1 MDAIPALRAQAFD
14 LAPRERECLLWA
26 ARGKTYSE
34 ICVILGLSFGTVK
47 GHLDRC
53 RYKLSSDT
61 LAQATATAMALGIL
75 TIDDL
80 TSR

>member
-1 MDAIPALRAQAFD
+1 METTTVLFPRLE
-14 LAPRERECLLWA
+14 LSPRERECLVWA

-34 ICVILGLSFGTVK
+34 MGLILGLSFGSVK
-47 GHLDRC
+47 THLDAG
-53 RYKLSSDT
+53 RYKLNSAS

-80 TSR
+80 TGR